1 MVTKEPTFGAYVRQ
15 LRGKKEWSL
24 LALSEHAHL
33 NYQNLSRIEN
43 DSTVPSPE
51 TVVTL
56 AETLGGDLNYMLR
69 LADCLP
75 RQILER
81 LAARPESQAVR
92 RAAGGVAK
100 QPASGPNARAEA
112 LARSLGVPDA
122 EVADVA
128 DAVVRLLQLDARR
141 RHAVVQLMK
150 TFDGGGRAGQR

>member
-1 MVTKEPTFGAYVRQ
+1 VVARDPTFGAYVRQ
-15 LRGKKEWSL
+15 LRANKGWSL
-24 LALSEHAHL
+24 LALSEHTHL

-56 AETLGGDLNYMLR
+56 ADALGGDLNYMLQ

-75 RQILER
+75 KQILER
-81 LAARPESQAVR
+81 LVARPSSQAAR
-92 RAAGGVAK
+92 RAAGGPAK
-100 QPASGPNARAEA
+100 PSASGPNAKAAA

-122 EVADVA
+122 EIADVA
-128 DAVVRLLQLDARR
+128 DAVVHLLELDARR